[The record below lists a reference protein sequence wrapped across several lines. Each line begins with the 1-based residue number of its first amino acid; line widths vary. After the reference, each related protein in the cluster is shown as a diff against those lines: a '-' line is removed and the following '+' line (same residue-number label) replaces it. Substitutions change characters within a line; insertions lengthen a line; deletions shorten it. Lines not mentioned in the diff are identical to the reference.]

1 MSRHPPRRLLTAG
14 RPTPGGGRVLTHTNV
29 WSPDG
34 AWLVY
39 DTRSDPAGTH
49 FDGTRIERVHAR
61 TGAVETLYTAANG
74 AHCGVATHNPDTGC
88 VLFILGPE
96 SPDTAWSYGP
106 ARRQGVILDGYS
118 VTNLDARDLTPP
130 FTPGALRGGSHVHV
144 AHPAGRL
151 VSFTYD
157 DHVLTELPPG
167 TPDADSNQRNVAVA
181 DWGHAVGV
189 PATHP
194 RDHDGESFSVVVTRT
209 VNAPTPGSDEISR
222 ACEEAWVGGSR
233 TLAFQGTVVTADGAT
248 ITEAFAVDL
257 PDDLTAPGG
266 GPLEGTATRRPA
278 PPRGTV
284 QRRLTDTTGH
294 RYPGLS
300 GPRHW
305 LRSDGLGRRV
315 GVLKRDSDG
324 VVQFWTVSPVGG
336 DLRQVTR
343 SRQPVA
349 SAFTW
354 HPDGERVA
362 FVAGDCVC
370 LTDVTTG
377 VTTRLTP
384 PLPGVRPEACVVS
397 PDGAWVAFVQS
408 VGGASQVGV
417 VGTS

>member
-1 MSRHPPRRLLTAG
+1 MGRLPPPRLLTAG
-14 RPTPGGGRVLTHTNV
+14 RPLGGGGRVLTHTNV

-34 AWLVY
+34 QWLVS
-39 DTRSDPAGTH
+39 DTRSDPAGSH
-49 FDGTRIERVHAR
+49 FDGTSIERVHAR
-61 TGAVETLYTAANG
+61 TGAVETLYASQHG
-74 AHCGVATHNPDTGC
+74 AHCGVATCDPVSGN

-96 SPDTAWSYGP
+96 HPDAAWSYGP
-106 ARRQGVILDGYS
+106 ARRQGVTLDGTR

-157 DHVLTELPPG
+157 DHVLSELPPG
-167 TPDADSNQRNVAVA
+167 TPDADLNQRNVAVA
-181 DWGHAVGV
+181 DRGKSVRV
-189 PATHP
+189 PETHP
-194 RDHDGESFSVVVTRT
+194 RNHGGDAFSVVVTRT

-222 ACEEAWVGGSR
+222 ACEEAWVGDSR
-233 TLAFQGTVVTADGAT
+233 TLAFQGSVVAADGAT
-248 ITEAFAVDL
+248 IAEAFAVDL
-257 PDDLTAPGG
+257 PDDLTTPGD
-266 GPLEGTATRRPA
+266 GPLEGTPTRRPA
-278 PPRGTV
+278 PPRGTL
-284 QRRLTDTTGH
+284 QRRLTDTSGH
-294 RYPGLS
+294 RYPGLA

-305 LRSDGLGRRV
+305 LRSDGSGRRV
-315 GVLKRDSDG
+315 GVLKRDHDG

-343 SRQPVA
+343 SREPVA

-362 FVAGDCVC
+362 FVMGGCVC

-377 VTTRLTP
+377 VTTWLTP

-397 PDGAWVAFVQS
+397 PDGAWVAFVQT
-408 VGGASQVGV
+408 VGGANQVGV
-417 VGTS
+417 VGTG

>member
-1 MSRHPPRRLLTAG
+1 MGRLPPRRLLTAG

-61 TGAVETLYTAANG
+61 TGAVETLYTSANG
-74 AHCGVATHNPDTGC
+74 AHCGVATYDPAGG

-96 SPDTAWSYGP
+96 HPDAAWGYGP
-106 ARRQGVILDGYS
+106 ARRQGVALHNG
-118 VTNLDARDLTPP
+118 VLTNLDARDLTPP

-157 DHVLTELPPG
+157 DHVLSELPPG
-167 TPDADSNQRNVAVA
+167 TPDADLNQRNVAVA
-181 DWGHAVGV
+181 DWSRAVAV

-194 RDHDGESFSVVVTRT
+194 RNHAGGAFSVVVTRT

-257 PDDLTAPGG
+257 PDDLTAPGD
-266 GPLEGTATRRPA
+266 GPLEGTATYRPA

-294 RYPGLS
+294 RYPGLAS
-300 GPRHW
+300 QRHW
-305 LRSDGLGRRV
+305 LRSDGFGRRV
-315 GVLKRDSDG
+315 GVLKRDTDG
-324 VVQFWTVSPVGG
+324 VVQFWAVTPVGG

-343 SRQPVA
+343 SSMPVA

-362 FVAGDCVC
+362 FVMGDCVC
-370 LTDVTTG
+370 LADVTTEA
-377 VTTRLTP
+377 VSRLTP

-397 PDGAWVAFVQS
+397 PDGAWVAFVQA
-408 VGGASQVGV
+408 VGGVNQLGV
-417 VGTS
+417 VGTG

>member
-1 MSRHPPRRLLTAG
+1 MSAFPPRRLLTAG
-14 RPTPGGGRVLTHTNV
+14 RPGPGGDRVLTHTNA
-29 WSPDG
+29 WSPCG
-34 AWLVY
+34 EWLVY
-39 DTRSDPAGTH
+39 DTRSNPAGTH

-61 TGAVETLYTAANG
+61 TGAVETLYTSQNG
-74 AHCGVATHNPDTGC
+74 AHCGVATCDPAGG

-96 SPDTAWSYGP
+96 RPDAAWSYGP
-106 ARRQGVILDGYS
+106 ARRQGVALRGGV

-157 DHVLTELPPG
+157 DHVLSERPPG
-167 TPDADSNQRNVAVA
+167 TPGADLNQRNVAVA
-181 DWGHAVGV
+181 DWGRPVAV
-189 PATHP
+189 PKLHP
-194 RDHDGESFSVVVTRT
+194 RNHDGGAFSVVVTRT

-222 ACEEAWVGGSR
+222 AYEEAWVGGTR
-233 TLAFQGTVVTADGAT
+233 TLAFQGSVVTAEGAT
-248 ITEAFAVDL
+248 IAEAFAVDL
-257 PDDLTAPGG
+257 PDDLTAPGD

-284 QRRLTDTTGH
+284 QRRLSDTTCH
-294 RYPGLS
+294 RYPGLA

-305 LRSDGLGRRV
+305 LRSDGSGRRV
-315 GVLKRDSDG
+315 GVLKRDDDG
-324 VVQFWTVSPVGG
+324 VAQFWTVSPVGG

-343 SRQPVA
+343 SLDPVA

-362 FVAGDCVC
+362 FVIGDCVC

-377 VTTRLTP
+377 ATTRLTP

-397 PDGAWVAFVQS
+397 PDGAWVAFVQT
-408 VGGASQVGV
+408 VEGVNQVGV
-417 VGTS
+417 VGTG